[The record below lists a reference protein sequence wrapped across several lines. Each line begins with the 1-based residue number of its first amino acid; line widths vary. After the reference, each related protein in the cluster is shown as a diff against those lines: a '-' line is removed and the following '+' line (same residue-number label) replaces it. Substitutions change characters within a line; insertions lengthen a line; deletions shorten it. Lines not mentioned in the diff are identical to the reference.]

1 MTGAIT
7 ITTTLADVPWATGDL
22 PLMLLMPVLLVLS
35 GFFSGSETALFGM
48 NAADR
53 QKLTRQHRVVG
64 RAVEGLLEGPQML
77 LITLMLGN
85 MAVNVLYFVI
95 GSALVLKLDPTRDA
109 GWVALGTLAPLLMII
124 VFGEVMPKMV
134 ANLSPMRWVG
144 VVAVPLWT
152 VHRTIGPVRLVL
164 QRFVIA
170 PLGRLFAPPNRPPA
184 LSDVE
189 LAGLVDVSEKRGVI
203 DPTEEHLLRE
213 VVSLSSLKVR
223 DVMVP
228 RVDIVAWDIE
238 DGADALREL
247 IDQKK
252 ATKLPAYR
260 GDLDHLEGVVYV
272 RRYLL
277 ALRRGEDMAADK
289 LITPVTYVPELQR
302 VDQLLEQFRV
312 SGTHLAIAVDEY
324 GGTAGL
330 ITLKDIVE
338 RLVGELDFA
347 PEERAETPQTP
358 ASVMIGLG
366 RWRVSGMLAVHDW
379 GQMFGADRLPE
390 RVATVG
396 GLVTAL
402 LGRIPAV
409 GDEATLG
416 NLRMAVEH
424 MEGGRVE
431 SVVLSLK
438 AEQGD
443 EA

>member
-1 MTGAIT
+1 MTGPAAI
-7 ITTTLADVPWATGDL
+7 ILAELPWAAGDVP
-22 PLMLLMPVLLVLS
+22 LMALMPALLVLS

-53 QKLTRQHRVVG
+53 QKLAQHRGVTG
-64 RAVEGLLEGPQML
+64 RAVAGLLAGPQML

-95 GSALVLKLDPTRDA
+95 GSALVLKLDPAHDA
-109 GWVALGTLAPLLMII
+109 VWIAVGTLAPLLMII

-134 ANLSPMRWVG
+134 ANLSPTRWVG
-144 VVAVPLWT
+144 AVAVPLWAA
-152 VHRTIGPVRLVL
+152 HRAIGPLRVVL

-170 PLGRLFAPPNRPPA
+170 PLGRLFAPPHRPPA
-184 LSDVE
+184 LSEAE

-203 DPTEEHLLRE
+203 DRTEEHLLRE

-228 RVDIVAWDIE
+228 RVDVVAWDIE
-238 DGADALREL
+238 DGGGELRGL
-247 IDQKK
+247 IDGKK
-252 ATKLPAYR
+252 ATKIPAYR
-260 GDLDHLEGVVYV
+260 GDLDHLEGIVYA
-272 RRYLL
+272 RQYLL
-277 ALRRGEDMAADK
+277 AQRRGASVSAEK

-302 VDQLLEQFRV
+302 VDQLLEQFRA

-330 ITLKDIVE
+330 VTLKDIVE
-338 RLVGELDFA
+338 RLVGELDFT
-347 PEERAETPQTP
+347 PEERAESPETP
-358 ASVMIGLG
+358 ASVEIGAG

-402 LGRIPAV
+402 LGRIPSI
-409 GDEATLG
+409 GDAAALG
-416 NLRMAVEH
+416 NLRMEVER

-431 SVVLSLK
+431 SVVLSLEDD
-438 AEQGD
+438 AGG